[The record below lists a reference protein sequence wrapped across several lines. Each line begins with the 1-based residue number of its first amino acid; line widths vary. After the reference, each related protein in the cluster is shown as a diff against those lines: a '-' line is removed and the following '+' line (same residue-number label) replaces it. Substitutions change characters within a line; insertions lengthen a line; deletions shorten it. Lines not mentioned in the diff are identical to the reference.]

1 MLTDLNSLLRL
12 QELDLKIR
20 NLEARL
26 KMLPKEMKNLI
37 AKRDELL
44 AVTAA
49 AADKVRQIELA
60 IKAAEGEIAKLEEE
74 NKRLQQ
80 QSSLVKKNTEYQ
92 AMLAA
97 IENNKKKISQ
107 IKKILV

>member
-37 AKRDELL
+37 A
-44 AVTAA
+44 
-49 AADKVRQIELA
+49 
-60 IKAAEGEIAKLEEE
+60 
-74 NKRLQQ
+74 
-80 QSSLVKKNTEYQ
+80 
-92 AMLAA
+92 
-97 IENNKKKISQ
+97 
-107 IKKILV
+107 